1 MGRLKARAHTRA
13 HGHSVGPKAAVW
25 GVLVTA
31 LLATVGLS
39 LAVAG
44 CSAKPGP
51 TQELTVSEPLG
62 SAAITDVQLKMGA
75 GKLTLQPGGSGL
87 ISGVIRYN
95 IPSWKPSVKRTD
107 TQLVIDQGSPS
118 VGSLLGSIVNNWTL
132 QLGKAP
138 MTLRIDA
145 GAYEGD
151 LDLSGLTLRSLA
163 IKDGASKVQVKFS
176 APNPGQMDNFTYS
189 TGASTVVLAGLA
201 NANFQQMKFQG
212 GAGSYALDFS
222 GDLRTDATVTIKA
235 GVGSVQISVPPGTS
249 SQVNLSGAL
258 TKVSVQGSW
267 TTVDKTYST
276 SGSGKKLTINVDMSV
291 GTLKLI
297 SQ

>member
-1 MGRLKARAHTRA
+1 MGRLQARAHTRA
-13 HGHSVGPKAAVW
+13 HGHPVARNAGVWGMVVVGLLAAV
-25 GVLVTA
+25 A
-31 LLATVGLS
+31 LS
-39 LAVAG
+39 LSVAG
-44 CSAKPGP
+44 CSARPGP
-51 TQELTVSEPLG
+51 TQELTVKEPLG
-62 SAAITDVQLKMGA
+62 SAAVTDVQLKMGA
-75 GKLTLQPGGSGL
+75 GKLTLQPGASGL
-87 ISGVIRYN
+87 ASGVIRYN

-107 TQLVIDQGSPS
+107 TQLVIDQGNPS
-118 VGSLLGSIVNNWTL
+118 AGSLLGSIVNNWTL

-163 IKDGASKVQVKFS
+163 IKDGASKVQVKFT
-176 APNPGQMDNFTYS
+176 APNPGQMDSFTYN

-222 GDLRTDATVTIKA
+222 GDLRTDAVVSVKA
-235 GVGSVQISVPPGTS
+235 GVGSVQISIPPGTS
-249 SQVNLSGAL
+249 SQVNVSGAL
-258 TKVSVQGSW
+258 TKVSVQGKW
-267 TTVDKTYST
+267 TTVGKTYSIA
-276 SGSGKKLTINVDMSV
+276 GSGKSLTINVEMSV

>member
-1 MGRLKARAHTRA
+1 MSRLQARAHTRA
-13 HGHSVGPKAAVW
+13 HGHSVARHAPAW
-25 GVLVTA
+25 
-31 LLATVGLS
+31 ATVMVALVATAV
-39 LAVAG
+39 LALVVVG

-51 TQELTVSEPLG
+51 TQEFTVNEPLG

-75 GKLTLQPGGSGL
+75 GKLTLQPGASGL

-95 IPSWKPSVKRTD
+95 ILSWKPSVKRTD
-107 TQLVIDQGSPS
+107 SQLIIDQGNPS
-118 VGSLLGSIVNNWTL
+118 AGGLLGSIVNDWTL

-163 IKDGASKVQVKFS
+163 IRDGASKVQVKFT
-176 APNPGQMDNFTYS
+176 APNPGQMDSFTYN

-212 GAGSYALDFS
+212 GAGAYALDFS
-222 GDLRTDATVTIKA
+222 GDLRTDATVSIKA

-249 SQVNLSGAL
+249 SQVNVSGAL
-258 TKVSVQGSW
+258 TKVSAQGSW
-267 TTVDKTYST
+267 TTVGKTYST
-276 SGSGKKLTINVDMSV
+276 AGSGKSLTINVEMSV